1 MRREVFL
8 EPLGDPVVL
17 PHEDDV
23 QGGEERLL
31 VGPAVARHEVLRLV
45 RPQLPRV
52 RPEIQ
57 LLPRGKLV
65 RVGIPLQAPVLISPI
80 HVKSQM
86 ISIQIPTVT
95 VHVPQNGGGFDV
107 RPVHH
112 AGVDKGRDFVVLRK
126 ETWLYS
132 FVLPKICK

>member
-8 EPLGDPVVL
+8 EPLGNPVVL

-23 QGGEERLL
+23 QRGEEWLL
-31 VGPAVARHEVLRLV
+31 VGPDVARHEVVRLL

-65 RVGIPLQAPVLISPI
+65 RVGIPLQAPVLISPVR
-80 HVKSQM
+80 VKSKM
-86 ISIQIPTVT
+86 IFAQFRNT
-95 VHVPQNGGGFDV
+95 F
-107 RPVHH
+107 HH
-112 AGVDKGRDFVVLRK
+112 DSPL
-126 ETWLYS
+126 T
-132 FVLPKICK
+132 